1 MFTYVYYG
9 CAIVHIYVTSSGVA
23 AAAAARVARA
33 PSTAALNA
41 FAPFVVTRA
50 FSAVHLSYELP
61 PPPLSRCFFSPRRR
75 SAEGYTIYGRVK
87 IPSSKNCCKHVKSIR
102 KSK

>member
-1 MFTYVYYG
+1 MPSLS
-9 CAIVHIYVTSSGVA
+9 IKDVTSSAV

-33 PSTAALNA
+33 PSTTALNA

-50 FSAVHLSYELP
+50 LSNVLLSYELP

-75 SAEGYTIYGRVK
+75 FVIV
-87 IPSSKNCCKHVKSIR
+87 SSRRC
-102 KSK
+102 